1 MEKELKDIRAYHLK
15 VIEDKLIE
23 LITHKNR
30 ILAVQSEEI
39 GEFKKSFNEFKPLT
53 QVIQKTTR
61 ECLQEFQSKLDEAD
75 RQAIQQF
82 HQQQDQLE
90 YHANRLNQ
98 QQNQMQLIQELF
110 EQQTKQRLQISEMQ
124 KVKERMLN
132 ELQQTKEE
140 LEQKKFLKQ
149 QLMNNFKLS
158 QQQQIQLQQELKDTE
173 HQKRYWNNLL
183 QEAKGNIRVY
193 CRIRPNSQEDMLLLN
208 GECTL
213 VLRVPERFLKSTNC
227 QKESSFNFEHIFN
240 QEADQQEIYNELS
253 DLVQNVVDGHNVC
266 IFAYGQ
272 TGSGKTYTMQGD
284 DYNKGVIPR
293 AVEQIFQ
300 ERQGMLELG
309 WQTTIRVGFQEIYN
323 EQSRDLITN
332 QKCDDVKL
340 LDVKDIVE
348 VAEHFNTAKKNRQV
362 AETLSNEV
370 SSRSHFI
377 FQLNLQ
383 GHLGDKQINSTLNL
397 IDLAGSERANVAKT
411 EGDRFT
417 ETKAINKSL
426 SALGDVFNALYT
438 KQQHVPFRNS
448 KLTFSLYKYMEGSSK
463 TLMMVNISSR
473 SEDFQQT
480 LASLRFAEKVKSCQM
495 KK

>member
-15 VIEDKLIE
+15 VIEEKLIE

-39 GEFKKSFNEFKPLT
+39 GEFKKSFDEFKPLT
-53 QVIQKTTR
+53 QIIQKTTR
-61 ECLQEFQSKLDEAD
+61 ECLSDFQSKLDEAD

-90 YHANRLNQ
+90 YHASRLNQ
-98 QQNQMQLIQELF
+98 QQSQMQSIQELF
-110 EQQTKQRLQISEMQ
+110 EQQTRQRLQIAEMQ
-124 KVKERMLN
+124 KAKERMLI

-227 QKESSFNFEHIFN
+227 QKESSFNFEHIFS
-240 QEADQQEIYNELS
+240 QDADQQEIYNELS

-284 DYNKGVIPR
+284 DHNKGVIPR
-293 AVEQIFQ
+293 AVEQIFK

-309 WQTTIRVGFQEIYN
+309 WQTNIRVGFQEIYN

-332 QKCDDVKL
+332 QKCDEVKL
-340 LDVKDIVE
+340 LDVKDIFE

-362 AETLSNEV
+362 AETFSNEV

-480 LASLRFAEKVKSCQM
+480 LASLRFAEKVKSCSI

>member
-23 LITHKNR
+23 LITHKSR
-30 ILAVQSEEI
+30 ILGVQSEEV
-39 GEFKKSFNEFKPLT
+39 GEFKQNFDEFKPLT
-53 QVIQKTTR
+53 QTIQKTTR
-61 ECLQEFQSKLDEAD
+61 EYLTEFQIKLDEAD

-90 YHANRLNQ
+90 YHAGRLNQ
-98 QQNQMQLIQELF
+98 QQNQIQQIQELF
-110 EQQTKQRLQISEMQ
+110 EQQTKQRLQINEMQ
-124 KVKERMLN
+124 KAQERMVQ
-132 ELQQTKEE
+132 ELQQIKEE

-149 QLMNNFKLS
+149 QLINNFKLS

-193 CRIRPNSQEDMLLLN
+193 CRIRPNSQEDMLVLN
-208 GECTL
+208 GECSL
-213 VLRVPERFLKSTNC
+213 VLKFPERFLKSTNC
-227 QKESSFNFEHIFN
+227 QKESSFNFEHIFS
-240 QEADQQEIYNELS
+240 QDADQLDIYNELS

-284 DYNKGVIPR
+284 DHNIGVIPR
-293 AVEQIFQ
+293 AVEQIYK
-300 ERQGMLELG
+300 ERLGMLELG
-309 WQTTIRVGFQEIYN
+309 WQTNIRVGFQEIYN
-323 EQSRDLITN
+323 EQI
-332 QKCDDVKL
+332 KL
-340 LDVKDIVE
+340 LDVKDIYE
-348 VAEHFNTAKKNRQV
+348 VVEHFNTAKKNRQV

-383 GHLGDKQINSTLNL
+383 GHMGDKQINSTLNL

-480 LASLRFAEKVKSCQM
+480 LASLRFAEKVKSCQI